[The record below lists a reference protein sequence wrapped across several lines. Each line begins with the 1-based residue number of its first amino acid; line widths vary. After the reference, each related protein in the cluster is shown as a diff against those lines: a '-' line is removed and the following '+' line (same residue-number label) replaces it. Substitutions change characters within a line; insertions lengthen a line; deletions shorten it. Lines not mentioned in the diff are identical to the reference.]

1 VKFLKIFKTDIGFIS
16 FFFFLFIF
24 IFFGFLIFFQLKY
37 FNNKM
42 TYIITFDV
50 IVAIIFSLIL
60 SNFNIHFLKDKI
72 LLICEIFNKNDSNL
86 LQKSFPENIY
96 ETANFELS
104 YIFDL
109 YNEAINKQA
118 KENEFLEKKIL
129 QVMEDS
135 DNVSANTKK
144 TIKKVFYAFK
154 IFDTNNN
161 EINKLKEEVNKLKE
175 NISIVKSNRYSFK
188 DINEAI
194 EVVQGKLNSVY
205 QRVEIFI
212 KNIELT
218 KKEEEENIDFISS
231 LKNTFKNFYD
241 IIEDIELIA
250 VNASIEAS
258 RVEESQA
265 FIIFAKD
272 LQLAVSK
279 LANEIQQITDRIQKF
294 QIRETDFENIISLI
308 EELKEEYKNLNLVI
322 LRLTQDIEILNKQ
335 MSTLNNAIEVIENKI
350 DNSDEILKQIDFKTV
365 QTFKSNIESITDNMN
380 KLEDIYT
387 QLIEIK
393 KRRI

>member
-1 VKFLKIFKTDIGFIS
+1 
-16 FFFFLFIF
+16 
-24 IFFGFLIFFQLKY
+24 
-37 FNNKM
+37 M